1 MIANAVSQLEIRLAL
16 RLIAL
21 EDRAQALLNDPKIRQ
36 HMLAALVA
44 FATVGLLLFAR
55 IAFGADGAE
64 FASAATTV
72 EGWVKGNPAKVIAL
86 AGLLWGTAMAMFKKD
101 LFAFVQPAFIGIV
114 GSLIVGIIDGEY
126 TATI

>member
-55 IAFGADGAE
+55 IAFGSTGTAYAAAE
-64 FASAATTV
+64 STV
-72 EGWVKGNPAKVIAL
+72 EGLILGN
-86 AGLLWGTAMAMFKKD
+86 AGKILMLLGVGWGAGGAMFKKD
-101 LFAFVQPAFIGIV
+101 TWMFVQPALIAVALG
-114 GSLIVGIIDGEY
+114 LIVGVIDGEFS
-126 TATI
+126 ATV